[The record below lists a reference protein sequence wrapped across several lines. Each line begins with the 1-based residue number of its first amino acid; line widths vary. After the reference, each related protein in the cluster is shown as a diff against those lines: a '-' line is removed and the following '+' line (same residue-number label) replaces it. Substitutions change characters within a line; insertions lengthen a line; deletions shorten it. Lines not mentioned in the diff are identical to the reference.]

1 VADTSDANLYQIDLS
16 SGSTWKLPLR
26 HVVYPVAVA
35 YNPVDQKVYWTDLKA
50 DNIKRSHLNGT
61 EEEVITLL
69 HSGKSNVVLL
79 CT

>member
-1 VADTSDANLYQIDLS
+1 MADTSDANLYQIDLS
-16 SGSTWKLPLR
+16 DGSSWKLPLR
-26 HVVYPVAVA
+26 DVMHPVAVA
-35 YNPVDQKVYWTDLKA
+35 YNPVDHKVYWTDPQA

-61 EEEVITLL
+61 EEEVIALL